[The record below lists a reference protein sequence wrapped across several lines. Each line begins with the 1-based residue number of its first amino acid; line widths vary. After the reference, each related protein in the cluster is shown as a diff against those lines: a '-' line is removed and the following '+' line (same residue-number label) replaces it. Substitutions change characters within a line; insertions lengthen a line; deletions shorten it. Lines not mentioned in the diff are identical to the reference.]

1 MVNYSED
8 PNRQYHIQVAPVKLE
23 SMLFFREIQNAVRR
37 LQNIWM
43 MQNWLQTAGSL

>member
-1 MVNYSED
+1 MVNYSEN
-8 PNRQYHIQVAPVKLE
+8 PNRQYHIQVAPGEVGKYVIL
-23 SMLFFREIQNAVRR
+23 REIQNAVRR